1 MARPALRELLALLAI
16 PGKLE
21 LGPHGTALLDE
32 LVMAARA
39 DHHLSVIILAA
50 ALVDI
55 IAHEGAEMD
64 FSDSSFDD
72 APEQGYGLSMLRAG
86 ERRALDQLRAMRNR
100 ILHYQGMGEGLLG
113 TQVADK
119 SYLADQADAA
129 ITALLPVL
137 ELQESY

>member
-1 MARPALRELLALLAI
+1 MARPALRELLALLAL

-21 LGPHGTALLDE
+21 LGPHGTRALLDE
-32 LVMAARA
+32 LVSAARA

-55 IAHEGAEMD
+55 IAHEGVEMD

-72 APEQGYGLSMLRAG
+72 APEDGYGLSMLRAG
-86 ERRALDQLRAMRNR
+86 ERHALDKLRAMRNR
-100 ILHYQGMGEGLLG
+100 ILHYQGMGEGFG
-113 TQVADK
+113 TQAGDK

>member
-21 LGPHGTALLDE
+21 LGPHGKALLDE

-39 DHHLSVIILAA
+39 DHHLTVIILAA

-72 APEQGYGLSMLRAG
+72 APEDGYGLSMLRAG

-100 ILHYQGMGEGLLG
+100 ILHYQGMGEGFG
-113 TQVADK
+113 TQAGDK

>member
-1 MARPALRELLALLAI
+1 VARPALRELLALLAI
-16 PGKLE
+16 PGKVE
-21 LGPHGTALLDE
+21 LGPHGTAMLDE
-32 LVMAARA
+32 LVSVARA

-55 IAHEGAEMD
+55 IAHEGTEMD

-72 APEQGYGLSMLRAG
+72 APEEGYGLSMLRAG

-100 ILHYQGMGEGLLG
+100 ILHYQGMGEWFAK
-113 TQVADK
+113 QPWDK
-119 SYLADQADAA
+119 SFLADQAEAA